1 MSLKKYSHL
10 QDGDEVEGRKVVR
23 KSALYKPRRFQKLVH
38 IELKRFN
45 VLVCHRRFGKTVLC
59 VNELIDRSTTNPL
72 YNPRYVYVAPTF
84 RQAEEIAWQYFLDY
98 TQHLP
103 NVKINKTKLK
113 IMIERPWRVHPVT
126 GEPEPDVVTIALIGG
141 TNFDGI
147 RGWYLDGAVLDEFA
161 QCDPQLY
168 TKVIRPAMA
177 DRRTEAAELGVTED
191 MRGRPFVPWAIF
203 LGTPNGQNHFFHRFK
218 NAKEHENYARTY
230 RAKYDVEFQ
239 RKRWAKFEDDN
250 GIHENLP
257 TVERNKIFEDCNP
270 KVVKQYLRFRKF
282 QVADTWYTGV
292 YKASETGVLDQVEI
306 DEMTQDLAP
315 EEVEQELECSFTAA
329 VRGSYY
335 GKILNDIEKAGQI
348 GDYPYDPSYPVST
361 FWDIG
366 ISDKCTLWFRQKIGR
381 WWVYIDYI
389 EFEGKGIPEI
399 AKMMNSMPYNI
410 SRHVWPHDGAAREFG
425 TGVTRQETARQNGMH
440 NVYIQPKQAVADRID
455 ASRKRLRLSKFDR
468 KKTERGRECL
478 YNYQKEY
485 DDKNMVFR
493 DKPKHDWSSHG
504 ADSFGY
510 SSLDDLDDNDFA
522 QYTGD
527 TVMSAVTEY
536 DELGV

>member
-1 MSLKKYSHL
+1 MNQFSHL

-23 KSALYKPRRFQKLVH
+23 KSALYKPRRFQRLVH
-38 IELKRFN
+38 LELKRFN

-103 NVKINKTKLK
+103 HVKVNKTKLK
-113 IMIERPWRVHPVT
+113 IMVERPWRKHPVT
-126 GEPEPDVVTIALIGG
+126 GESEPDVVTIALIGG
-141 TNFDGI
+141 QNYDGI
-147 RGWYLDGAVLDEFA
+147 RGWYLDGGVLDEFA
-161 QCDPQLY
+161 QCDPQIY
-168 TKVIRPAMA
+168 SKVIRPAMA
-177 DRRTEAAELGVTED
+177 DRRTEAKELGITVD
-191 MRGRPFVPWAIF
+191 LRGRPFEPWIIF
-203 LGTPNGQNHFFHRFK
+203 LGTPNGQNHFYHRFRS
-218 NAKEHENYARTY
+218 AQIHEAFAGSY
-230 RAKYDVEFQ
+230 RAKYDTEFQ
-239 RKRWAKFEDDN
+239 KKRWLKFESDN

-257 TVERNKIFEDCNP
+257 TVERDKIMGELNP
-270 KVVKQYLRFRKF
+270 KVVRQYLRYRKF
-282 QVADTWYTGV
+282 AVADSWYTGI
-292 YKASETGVLDQVEI
+292 YKASETGVLDQIEI

-335 GKILNDIEKAGQI
+335 GKVLTDIDKQGHI
-348 GDYPYDPSYPVST
+348 GDFPWDPSSPVST
-361 FWDIG
+361 FWDLG
-366 ISDKCTLWFRQKIGR
+366 ISDKCTVWFRQRIGN
-381 WWVYIDYI
+381 WWIYIDYI

-399 AKMMNSMPYNI
+399 AKELNKLPYNV

-425 TGVTRQETARQNGMH
+425 TGVTRQETARRNGMH

-455 ASRKRLRLSKFDR
+455 ASRLRLRISKFDA
-468 KKTERGRECL
+468 KKCARGLECL

-493 DKPKHDWSSHG
+493 DTPKHDWSSHG
-504 ADSFGY
+504 SDSFGY
-510 SSLDDLDDNDFA
+510 SSLDSLNDSDF
-522 QYTGD
+522 QNFDPSST
-527 TVMSAVTEY
+527 MSAVTDY
-536 DELGV
+536 NELGAR